1 MDQVKKKKSN
11 QERSSEWS
19 LLEEQLQHEQTYDYP
34 RLTIVIPTHNSAQ
47 SIDLTMGS
55 VTSQNY
61 PDLEI
66 IVVDACSK
74 DRTMQIVKSY
84 HESISRVYTVTDY
97 NLYEMMNRGISLARG
112 TYICFFF
119 PGDFYVS
126 KDALGHMMRLAIDN
140 EMPDLVYCACLLR
153 NDNKEPWVL
162 LRPLNVETLK
172 KGKQPTSIQSCWFRV
187 DTLRKVGKFQPLYSL
202 RGGYDLFCR
211 LRLVEKLRVAISE
224 RVLTDYDRR
233 ELVASHLIRYS
244 NETLSVIFKRFGFIA
259 AFKWW
264 VVLNH
269 FRIVKWWLKRLK
281 AVFLGIR

>member
-1 MDQVKKKKSN
+1 MDQVKKKKPA
-11 QERSSEWS
+11 QERSTEWN
-19 LLEEQLQHEQTYDYP
+19 LLEEQLQNERDYDYP
-34 RLTIVIPTHNSAQ
+34 KLTIVIPTYNSAQ

-126 KDALGHMMRLAIDN
+126 KDALGHMMRLAVDN
-140 EMPDLVYCACLLR
+140 KMPDLVYCGCLLR
-153 NDNKEPWVL
+153 DDDKEPKVL
-162 LRPLNVETLK
+162 LRPLNVDTLK
-172 KGKQPTSIQSCWFRV
+172 KGKQPTSVQSCWFRV
-187 DTLRKVGKFQPLYSL
+187 DTLRKIGKFQTIYTL
-202 RGGYDLFCR
+202 RGGYDLLCR
-211 LRLVEKLRVAISE
+211 LWLVGGLRVATSH

-233 ELVASHLIRYS
+233 ELKATYLIRHS
-244 NETLSVIFKRFGFIA
+244 QETLRVIFKRFGFIS

-264 VVLNH
+264 MVLNH
-269 FRIVKWWLKRLK
+269 FRIIKWWLKRLK
-281 AVFLGIR
+281 AVFLGR